1 MSGLFGGAKQPG
13 LKYYTAKYAAKP
25 PSEVLA
31 AQQGGD
37 VQQASQNLRKGS
49 TDLEK
54 LTGKEERR
62 KSYGADII
70 GDMGRTLGGDTT
82 LASGSLLS
90 LGNTLGQ

>member
-1 MSGLFGGAKQPG
+1 MGGLFSGAHKPAAV
-13 LKYYTAKYAAKP
+13 YTAAVPEEVRAQNAK
-25 PSEVLA
+25 
-31 AQQGGD
+31 
-37 VQQASQNLRKGS
+37 KGA

-54 LTGKEERR
+54 LTGKNERR
-62 KSYGADII
+62 KSYEADII